1 MLSLAIF
8 FSSTSNPRAYKSWSE
23 SFFMI
28 NSAGFRVYNF
38 PKKGEWAACFEGKLL
53 IVKIWAH
60 TSLVLLNVSCE
71 WVLGKNFYL
80 KREPV
85 SGYRWDCFP
94 LQVEKVSSEGSSGS
108 SGRLQLSI
116 SGTSRGGES
125 QGPDQVGVRSEVA
138 ETRQTSTG
146 RPLRECREKV
156 LFDFILC
163 PDLHQLN

>member
-1 MLSLAIF
+1 M
-8 FSSTSNPRAYKSWSE
+8 
-23 SFFMI
+23 
-28 NSAGFRVYNF
+28 
-38 PKKGEWAACFEGKLL
+38 
-53 IVKIWAH
+53 
-60 TSLVLLNVSCE
+60 
-71 WVLGKNFYL
+71 
-80 KREPV
+80 
-85 SGYRWDCFP
+85 
-94 LQVEKVSSEGSSGS
+94 SSEGSSG

-125 QGPDQVGVRSEVA
+125 QDQESGVRSEVA

>member
-1 MLSLAIF
+1 M
-8 FSSTSNPRAYKSWSE
+8 
-23 SFFMI
+23 
-28 NSAGFRVYNF
+28 
-38 PKKGEWAACFEGKLL
+38 
-53 IVKIWAH
+53 
-60 TSLVLLNVSCE
+60 
-71 WVLGKNFYL
+71 
-80 KREPV
+80 
-85 SGYRWDCFP
+85 
-94 LQVEKVSSEGSSGS
+94 SSEGSSGS

-156 LFDFILC
+156 LVDFILC

>member
-1 MLSLAIF
+1 M
-8 FSSTSNPRAYKSWSE
+8 
-23 SFFMI
+23 
-28 NSAGFRVYNF
+28 
-38 PKKGEWAACFEGKLL
+38 
-53 IVKIWAH
+53 
-60 TSLVLLNVSCE
+60 
-71 WVLGKNFYL
+71 
-80 KREPV
+80 
-85 SGYRWDCFP
+85 
-94 LQVEKVSSEGSSGS
+94 SSEGSSG

-163 PDLHQLN
+163 PKLKRHKRFIFKRYLVVLSRRRKSGLQRRKKTQRVELEAEKDWATLDPADEVRETSF